1 MGGNDHHDKYG
12 RPYEL
17 DDSKEIIYDRL
28 EAFREATNSFIKY
41 LEEELQELSTQCTN
55 GEFGQATEILDNF
68 HKYFSG
74 CDY

>member
-1 MGGNDHHDKYG
+1 MGGNDTHDKYG

-17 DDSKEIIYDRL
+17 DDSKEVLYDRL
-28 EAFREATNSFIKY
+28 EAFREATNSFKRY
-41 LEEELQELSTQCTN
+41 LEQELEDCFSS
-55 GEFGQATEILDNF
+55 GGREFGQTRYIAENF